1 MTKLRVV
8 PLLLLWLP
16 CVPASAQ
23 TPSVDKL
30 LDAAQ
35 STAVSVSAPTTPVEP
50 KRSGSALR
58 GAAQDALRKVD
69 QRLAKPGKLDEPLVR
84 SLVELHDLLKHD
96 TSLSIVDRQQLRQT
110 IRGQLSKAL
119 ARLQMPVG
127 PFALGQV
134 LGAAPGGSPAAN
146 GSSAATS
153 HAPQLIELI
162 QDTIAPDSWDV
173 RGGQG
178 VVRYWSMSHA
188 LVVRQS
194 SSVHD
199 SLERLL
205 DDLR

>member
-8 PLLLLWLP
+8 QWLLLGAL
-16 CVPASAQ
+16 CCPASAQ
-23 TPSVDKL
+23 TPSVDRL

-35 STAVSVSAPTTPVEP
+35 STAVSGPAPMMTATL
-50 KRSGSALR
+50 KLSGSTLR
-58 GAAQDALRKVD
+58 AAVQEALRKVD
-69 QRLAKPGKLDEPLVR
+69 QRLAKPGKLDEPIVLT
-84 SLVELHDLLKHD
+84 LVELHDLLKRD
-96 TSLSIVDRQQLRQT
+96 TSLAIADRQQLRQT
-110 IRGQLSKAL
+110 IRGQLTRVL
-119 ARLQMPVG
+119 ARLQMSGGPV
-127 PFALGQV
+127 ALGQV
-134 LGAAPGGSPAAN
+134 LGGVAPQASPSNAPASN
-146 GSSAATS
+146 
-153 HAPQLIELI
+153 APQLIELL

-194 SSVHD
+194 SNVHE